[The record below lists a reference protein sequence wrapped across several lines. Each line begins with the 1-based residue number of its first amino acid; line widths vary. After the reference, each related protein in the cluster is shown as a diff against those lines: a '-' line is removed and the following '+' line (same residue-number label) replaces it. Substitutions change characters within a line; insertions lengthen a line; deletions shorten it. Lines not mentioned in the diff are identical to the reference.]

1 MKGSSGKPSNQLE
14 FSIFKVASA
23 IGWDSGIVKKELKN
37 LEWSNS
43 KFFIS
48 IMQWPPNFIEI
59 VLSNEHILHKVPSI
73 HNYYLL

>member
-1 MKGSSGKPSNQLE
+1 LKGSSGKPSNQLE

-43 KFFIS
+43 KFFIRL
-48 IMQWPPNFIEI
+48 MQW
-59 VLSNEHILHKVPSI
+59 H
-73 HNYYLL
+73 